1 MFNWLFP
8 PRKPA
13 RAQTPGAGAA
23 RADAARTT
31 RESDGQELDAEAA
44 PTLKRREERTARR
57 ERLYT
62 AVRDA
67 MTRAGV
73 LSSTYK
79 FKVLSLDARGRQYL
93 VMVDMAAAE
102 AAAQERLA
110 HIETSIIEGASARY
124 DITVKAVYWRVNDQV
139 APDERGAAATERARP
154 SRPTPLE
161 APRAVP
167 AARPEQP
174 AAAKRAGSQYDP
186 IQADEVAAFKS
197 ALAAGVARPAVAA
210 AAAVG
215 VAHAASA
222 PASGRAARQAEQ
234 SYTLLT
240 GFEDTELPDPK
251 LRSAL
256 SGSQYGDLN

>member
-8 PRKPA
+8 AKKPA
-13 RAQTPGAGAA
+13 RTPSAAAGAA
-23 RADAARTT
+23 RADTARGA
-31 RESDGQELDAEAA
+31 RDPEAQELDAEAA
-44 PTLKRREERTARR
+44 PSLKRREERTARR
-57 ERLYT
+57 ERLYS

-73 LSSTYK
+73 LSASYK
-79 FKVLSLDARGRQYL
+79 FKVLSMDARGRQYL
-93 VMVDMAAAE
+93 VMVDLAAAE
-102 AAAQERLA
+102 TATPERLA
-110 HIETSIIEGASARY
+110 QIEALIIEGANARY
-124 DITVKAVYWRVNDQV
+124 DITVKAVYWRANDQV
-139 APDERGAAATERARP
+139 TPAERGAATART

-161 APRAVP
+161 PARAMP

-174 AAAKRAGSQYDP
+174 AAGKRSGSQYDP

-197 ALAAGVARPAVAA
+197 ALAAGVARPAAAA

-215 VAHAASA
+215 VDHAVSA
-222 PASGRAARQAEQ
+222 TPSTRSARQAEQ

-240 GFEDTELPDPK
+240 GFEDTELPDPR

>member
-8 PRKPA
+8 ARKPA
-13 RAQTPGAGAA
+13 RTQNAGAGAA
-23 RADAARTT
+23 RADARI
-31 RESDGQELDAEAA
+31 DPKGQELPEETA
-44 PTLKRREERTARR
+44 PALKRSEERTARR

-93 VMVDMAAAE
+93 VMVDLASAE

-110 HIETSIIEGASARY
+110 QIEASIVEGASARY

-139 APDERGAAATERARP
+139 APGERATSERART
-154 SRPTPLE
+154 SRPSPLE
-161 APRAVP
+161 PARTAP
-167 AARPEQP
+167 AAQP
-174 AAAKRAGSQYDP
+174 GVKRAGSQYDP

-197 ALAAGVARPAVAA
+197 ALAAGVARPAAAA

-215 VAHAASA
+215 IATAASA
-222 PASGRAARQAEQ
+222 RPAARAARQAEQ